1 MEKSVFLSSVE
12 RERERGDSEWGD
24 RWAFMSGKCV
34 WGGEDAEMTFL
45 TLGTSCSR
53 ALVGAL
59 VGVKRHTT
67 ILSTVVGVA

>member
-1 MEKSVFLSSVE
+1 MC
-12 RERERGDSEWGD
+12 G
-24 RWAFMSGKCV
+24 
-34 WGGEDAEMTFL
+34 GGEDAEMTFL

-59 VGVKRHTT
+59 VGVKQHTT